1 MDMRGHKT
9 KGMTRRGQTQEQKR
23 NLTDES
29 ELKMIIGQNRAK
41 WTEIVGRNMMR
52 QFQMFSEVTRMKS
65 MKL

>member
-41 WTEIVGRNMMR
+41 WTEKTEYDETVSDV
-52 QFQMFSEVTRMKS
+52 Q
-65 MKL
+65 